1 MEQGLS
7 LDKPMRAVLCA
18 VHLPEQSDL
27 VFRESVDEL
36 KQLART
42 LGLDVIGE
50 ITQRRPGFDAA
61 AYVGPGKLADLT
73 AVVQTDAA
81 HTLVLVDHEISP
93 SQARHLEEE
102 TGAAGVLDRTA
113 VILEIFHRH
122 AHSRQ
127 AKLQVEMVRLAYLAP
142 RLRETEHAGDRQ
154 RGFIGGKGAGES
166 ALELDRRKIRDRLAL
181 LRKELKQLEA
191 ERAIQRQRRQG
202 LRRVAICGYT
212 NAGKSTLFRALTQA
226 EVYIADELFATLDV
240 TVRTLHPPAH
250 PKVLISDTIGFIRNL
265 PTSLVSSFK
274 STLDEATE
282 AGLILHVVDVSDPAW
297 ERQMATTQEVLAE
310 IGAGEIPQQMVFN
323 KIDCCSEPDSL
334 RASLLKKHPDAL
346 VVSAY
351 MPEDV
356 LRVHQAIVSFFDAQL
371 VEATVL
377 IPYSH
382 QHLRGP
388 MFEQGQV
395 LEEKPL
401 ETGTSFRIRAEG
413 SWLSWLRKQIEAPSV
428 HPVQN
433 HTLLKEDVP

>member
-1 MEQGLS
+1 
-7 LDKPMRAVLCA
+7 MRAVLCA

-27 VFRESVDEL
+27 VFRESLDEL

-42 LGLDVIGE
+42 LGLEVIGE
-50 ITQRRPGFDAA
+50 ITQKRPGFDAA

-73 AVVQTDAA
+73 ALVQTDAD

-102 TGAAGVLDRTA
+102 TGAAGVMDRTA

-127 AKLQVEMVRLAYLAP
+127 AKLQVEMVRLAYVAP
-142 RLRETEHAGDRQ
+142 RLRETEHTGDRQ

-226 EVYIADELFATLDV
+226 EVYVADELFATLDV
-240 TVRTLHPPAH
+240 TVRTLNPPAH
-250 PKVLISDTIGFIRNL
+250 PKVLVSDTIGFIRNL

-297 ERQMATTQEVLAE
+297 ERQMETTQEVLAE
-310 IGAGEIPQQMVFN
+310 IGAGAIPQQLVFN
-323 KIDCCSEPDSL
+323 KIDRCEEPVLL
-334 RASLLKKHPDAL
+334 RAKLSNHHPQSLI
-346 VVSAY
+346 VSSYEA
-351 MPEDV
+351 EDIA
-356 LRVHQAIVSFFDAQL
+356 RIHQAIVSFFDAQL
-371 VEATVL
+371 VETTLL

-388 MFEQGQV
+388 LFEYGQV

-401 ETGTSFRIRAEG
+401 ETGTSFRIRAEQN
-413 SWLSWLRKQIEAPSV
+413 WLNWLRKQMEVPPDQVLQPPFPAE
-428 HPVQN
+428 
-433 HTLLKEDVP
+433 EDIS